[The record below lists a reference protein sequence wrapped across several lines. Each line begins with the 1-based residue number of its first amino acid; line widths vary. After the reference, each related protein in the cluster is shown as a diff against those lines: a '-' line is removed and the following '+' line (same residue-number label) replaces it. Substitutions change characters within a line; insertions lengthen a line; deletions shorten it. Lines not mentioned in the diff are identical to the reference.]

1 MYDVQTLH
9 LTPYA
14 KTCATANPRSPLK
27 MRYSANFSGETP
39 AEKFLGQHSTAPP
52 PMKKTV

>member
-1 MYDVQTLH
+1 MSKLCN

-14 KTCATANPRSPLK
+14 KTCATENPRSPLR
-27 MRYSANFSGETP
+27 MRYSANISGETL